1 MNFDGD
7 FIEIGV
13 ADPAKLA
20 DLVGAIG
27 EHDWELDIPGRGR
40 VPATADLRSVA
51 LVFDPDLRHSHP
63 TRLPL
68 LKVFES
74 ELRSALELVA
84 DHFENGEKGQALV
97 QQFGLGYFIRATFER
112 LRAAGSVEFGPDQG
126 FSLVHSHRLHVPL
139 VTSEAASFTVGSA
152 TRHLEPGRVYEI
164 NNRRSRAEHNAGD
177 IDRIHLVL
185 DFVMRGER
193 CCCGVTRHPNTFC
206 SPRACRETDQLEIP
220 CRCFD

>member
-7 FIEIGV
+7 FIELGAV
-13 ADPAKLA
+13 DPAKLA
-20 DLVGAIG
+20 DLAGAID

-74 ELRSALELVA
+74 ELRSVLELVA

-97 QQFGLGYFIRATFER
+97 QQFGLGYFVRATFER
-112 LRAAGSVEFGPDQG
+112 LRAAGSVEFTPDQG
-126 FSLVHSHRLHVPL
+126 FSLVHSP
-139 VTSEAASFTVGSA
+139 
-152 TRHLEPGRVYEI
+152 
-164 NNRRSRAEHNAGD
+164 
-177 IDRIHLVL
+177 
-185 DFVMRGER
+185 
-193 CCCGVTRHPNTFC
+193 
-206 SPRACRETDQLEIP
+206 
-220 CRCFD
+220 